1 MSFVRPEVRRALWR
15 WREVLAGVGLLA
27 LGLWWGFGAV
37 GWMING
43 LGYVLTAMAGALVVL
58 GLQRGR
64 FRDGADGPGV
74 VQIVE
79 GRVAYF
85 GPLTGGAVDMA
96 DLSRLSLDRR
106 MHPAHW
112 ILAQPGHDPLHIP
125 VTAKGADQLF
135 DAFTSLPGLR
145 TEYMLRELGSDTSRE
160 VVIWQRRQIAPA
172 LH

>member
-1 MSFVRPEVRRALWR
+1 M
-15 WREVLAGVGLLA
+15 
-27 LGLWWGFGAV
+27 
-37 GWMING
+37 
-43 LGYVLTAMAGALVVL
+43 
-58 GLQRGR
+58 
-64 FRDGADGPGV
+64 

>member
-1 MSFVRPEVRRALWR
+1 MSFLRPEVRLALWR

-27 LGLWWGFGAV
+27 LGLWWGFGAI

-79 GRVAYF
+79 GRGAYF
-85 GPLTGGAVDMA
+85 GPLTGGAVDRA

-112 ILAQPGHDPLHIP
+112 ILAQPGHDPP
-125 VTAKGADQLF
+125 ASAVPTAERRWC
-135 DAFTSLPGLR
+135 SVRRVPGLGRYR
-145 TEYMLRELGSDTSRE
+145 TRCSR
-160 VVIWQRRQIAPA
+160 RRTPWKIS
-172 LH
+172 